1 MKITGLVV
9 SALLLAGVECFAQTP
24 NESPAKKLI
33 DGKLICS
40 PYSANP
46 KEQPAFQ
53 LPLQISFS
61 GGLLTAERKLTEH
74 PGKEAF
80 YGLIGSLSQDVMMIG
95 EGRRDSGSAVW
106 VYELHGKFNPNGT
119 TILKGTLKSTIGAI
133 GGRTC
138 AIEFG

>member
-80 YGLIGSLSQDVMMIG
+80 YGLIGSLSQDVRIG
-95 EGRRDSGSAVW
+95 RNDEEASQAFLHCAAQKISG
-106 VYELHGKFNPNGT
+106 Y
-119 TILKGTLKSTIGAI
+119 
-133 GGRTC
+133 GGS
-138 AIEFG
+138 FS